1 MNRALLNMRLIRASF
16 FLAAIL
22 LVIVPVSKCS
32 KASLSDGF
40 IVSVNRCTA
49 SIIGDNWLLTAA
61 HCFENEIYR
70 THSGAVKT
78 ESKDGDA
85 ILDLSNSQSRPYK
98 VMKRNSLSLEYE
110 WTRPMEQ
117 PQDGINSKTYWR

>member
-1 MNRALLNMRLIRASF
+1 MLERYVENINEVS
-16 FLAAIL
+16 
-22 LVIVPVSKCS
+22 VIWKNKITLKNSLECFSISIIVLFSV
-32 KASLSDGF
+32 SLSDGF

-70 THSGAVKT
+70 THSGAIKT
-78 ESKDGDA
+78 ESEDGDA

-98 VMKRNSLSLEYE
+98 V
-110 WTRPMEQ
+110 
-117 PQDGINSKTYWR
+117 I

>member
-1 MNRALLNMRLIRASF
+1 MKTTFEVYLI
-16 FLAAIL
+16 LIIIL
-22 LVIVPVSKCS
+22 FSV
-32 KASLSDGF
+32 SLSDGF

-70 THSGAVKT
+70 THSGAIKT
-78 ESKDGDA
+78 ESEDGDA

-98 VMKRNSLSLEYE
+98 VSLIFLNSLSIKIYF
-110 WTRPMEQ
+110 
-117 PQDGINSKTYWR
+117 GIAKISSNRNIQ

>member
-1 MNRALLNMRLIRASF
+1 MKNSLESF
-16 FLAAIL
+16 SISI
-22 LVIVPVSKCS
+22 IVLFSV
-32 KASLSDGF
+32 SLSDGF

-70 THSGAVKT
+70 THSGAIKT
-78 ESKDGDA
+78 ESEDGDA

-98 VMKRNSLSLEYE
+98 VFFDVF
-110 WTRPMEQ
+110 TF
-117 PQDGINSKTYWR
+117 DIN

>member
-1 MNRALLNMRLIRASF
+1 MREIRII
-16 FLAAIL
+16 IL
-22 LVIVPVSKCS
+22 FS
-32 KASLSDGF
+32 ASLSDGF

-61 HCFENEIYR
+61 HCFENEIYK
-70 THSGAVKT
+70 THSGAIKT

-98 VMKRNSLSLEYE
+98 V
-110 WTRPMEQ
+110 
-117 PQDGINSKTYWR
+117 I